1 MLSSINSNIEKRQSL
16 PTPTLHFTII
26 PVYLHDHYFPHVQ
39 SALYERSEHNF
50 IRLEHAR
57 SLPQD
62 TASENKYT
70 RSASTLAH
78 WLAQGILT
86 IDEAPAVYLHDHYF
100 PYQGQEY
107 RGEALPRWSGWKSG
121 TGG

>member
-1 MLSSINSNIEKRQSL
+1 MSDIHPFCGLRYNQ
-16 PTPTLHFTII
+16 TLIRDLARVACPPYDII
-26 PVYLHDHYFPHVQ
+26 PPHVQ
-39 SALYERSEHNF
+39 SALCERSEHNF

-78 WLAQGILT
+78 WLAQVMKPRPFTSMTT
-86 IDEAPAVYLHDHYF
+86 IFRIRARNTE
-100 PYQGQEY
+100 
-107 RGEALPRWSGWKSG
+107 GEALSRWSGWKSG